1 MYENST
7 KALMGFLEKSPTP
20 FHVVANMRAILEE
33 QGFEE
38 LSEGSSWNLKNNG
51 KYFVVRNES
60 SVLAFRLPKNNFKGF
75 QIASAHTDSPCFKI
89 KGDRPELEEGELYVK
104 LNVEG
109 YGGMLM
115 APWFDRP
122 LSVAGRVVVS
132 EECDEAGGQVRLSTK
147 LVNIDRDLLM
157 IPNLAIHMNRKAN
170 DGIAFNV
177 QNDMLPL
184 FSQMGSKGE
193 FMELVA
199 DSAGVCKDNIVGS
212 DLFLYSRTKPT
223 FWGAKNEFFSAPHI
237 DDLQCVYSALQA
249 ILTAESKQGAGS
261 TFLSDTISRI
271 GEAFGK
277 SVSEIAKLV
286 ASSMM
291 VSADNAHA
299 VHPNA
304 SSKADPI
311 NRPEMNKG
319 IVIKHSAN
327 QKYTTDAV
335 SAAMFK
341 QICKRAEVPYQEFA
355 NRSDMAGGSTLGN
368 ISSAQVSLNTVDIGL
383 AQLAMHS
390 PYETAG
396 SEDTD
401 YLIKALKCFY
411 ETSVVFEGAGSYSL
425 SF

>member
-7 KALMGFLEKSPTP
+7 KVLMGFLEKSPTP
-20 FHVVANMRAILEE
+20 FHVVANVRAMLKE

-38 LSEGSSWNLKNNG
+38 LSEGSSWNLKNKG

-60 SVLAFRLPKNNFKGF
+60 SVLAFRLPKKDFKGF

-89 KGDRPELEEGELYVK
+89 KGERPEIEEGELYVK

-132 EECDEAGGQVRLSTK
+132 EECDEGGGKVRLSTK

-170 DGIAFNV
+170 DGIALNV
-177 QNDMLPL
+177 QNDLLPL
-184 FSQMGSKGE
+184 FSQKGSKGE

-212 DLFLYSRTKPT
+212 DLFLYNRMKPT
-223 FWGAKNEFFSAPHI
+223 FWGARNEFFSAPHI
-237 DDLQCVYSALQA
+237 DDLQCVFSAMQA
-249 ILTAESKQGAGS
+249 LISSESRDAVPMFVAFDNEEVGSETKQGASS
-261 TFLSDTISRI
+261 TFLSDTINRI
-271 GEAFGK
+271 GEACGK
-277 SVSEIAKLV
+277 SSSDIAKLI

-355 NRSDMAGGSTLGN
+355 NRSDRAVRHSE
-368 ISSAQVSLNTVDIGL
+368 IYL
-383 AQLAMHS
+383 ALRYH
-390 PYETAG
+390 
-396 SEDTD
+396 
-401 YLIKALKCFY
+401 
-411 ETSVVFEGAGSYSL
+411 
-425 SF
+425 

>member
-1 MYENST
+1 
-7 KALMGFLEKSPTP
+7 
-20 FHVVANMRAILEE
+20 
-33 QGFEE
+33 
-38 LSEGSSWNLKNNG
+38 
-51 KYFVVRNES
+51 
-60 SVLAFRLPKNNFKGF
+60 
-75 QIASAHTDSPCFKI
+75 
-89 KGDRPELEEGELYVK
+89 
-104 LNVEG
+104 
-109 YGGMLM
+109 MLM

-184 FSQMGSKGE
+184 FSQTGSKGE

-249 ILTAESKQGAGS
+249 LLAAESKDSVPMLVAFDNEEVGSETKQGAGS

-304 SSKADPI
+304 SSMADPI
-311 NRPEMNKG
+311 NRPEMNRG